1 MLIVYASR
9 WNRDSRPPLFSI
21 VTFETKSGDSYHK
34 PLYIPEDSD
43 LMGGF
48 DGDRQEE
55 KSSRAERPPLR
66 PLPERE
72 KKGGENR
79 WLLAVEAVW
88 SEPVSGP
95 ISLFYREK
103 TGNFVDSASNRR
115 DRSLLT
121 H

>member
-1 MLIVYASR
+1 MSDQAINNSTYKCFLKQ
-9 WNRDSRPPLFSI
+9 LF
-21 VTFETKSGDSYHK
+21 
-34 PLYIPEDSD
+34 
-43 LMGGF
+43 M
-48 DGDRQEE
+48 
-55 KSSRAERPPLR
+55 
-66 PLPERE
+66 
-72 KKGGENR
+72 
-79 WLLAVEAVW
+79 AVGAVW